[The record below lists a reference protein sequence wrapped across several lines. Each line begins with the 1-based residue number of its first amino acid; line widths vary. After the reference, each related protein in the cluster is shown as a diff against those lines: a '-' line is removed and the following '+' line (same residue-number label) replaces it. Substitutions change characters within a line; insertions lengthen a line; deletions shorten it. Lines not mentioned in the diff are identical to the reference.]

1 MASLLGSVHTG
12 KLAQI
17 GSEEPPTLEIR
28 DEATW
33 QKLGVN
39 VTLDPCHSAYA
50 MERSN
55 AQSRVCVR
63 PRLSPQPSD
72 THEEGKPAW
81 RLV

>member
-1 MASLLGSVHTG
+1 MASPLSSIHTG

-17 GSEEPPTLEIR
+17 GSEEPPTLETR

-39 VTLDPCHSAYA
+39 VTLGPCHSAYT
-50 MERSN
+50 MERTT

-63 PRLSPQPSD
+63 TRVSPRPSD
-72 THEEGKPAW
+72 THEEG
-81 RLV
+81 